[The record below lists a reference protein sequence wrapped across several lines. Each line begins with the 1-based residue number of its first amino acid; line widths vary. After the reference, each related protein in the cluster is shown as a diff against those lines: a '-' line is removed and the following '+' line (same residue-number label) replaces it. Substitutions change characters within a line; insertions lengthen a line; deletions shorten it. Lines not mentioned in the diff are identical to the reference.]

1 MVDNVVQEF
10 GRIDVLVNNA
20 GILKRTPFLD
30 ITDDEW
36 DAVLNTNLRGY
47 FVCGQTVAR
56 HMRDAKIA
64 GTIIKITSVRAVQAD
79 ARVAHYSVTKA
90 AIVMLTKQ
98 MALELAPYG
107 IRVNAI
113 APGLIETDLNRMD
126 IADPGF
132 RGQIPDAH
140 SSPSGRPFRGCRGGR
155 GLSRF

>member
-20 GILKRTPFLD
+20 GILKRTPSLD

-36 DAVLNTNLRGY
+36 DAVLNANLRGY
-47 FVCGQTVAR
+47 FVCGQTVAL

-64 GTIIKITSVRAVQAD
+64 GTIINITSIRAVQAD

-98 MALELAPYG
+98 MTLELAPYG
-107 IRVNAI
+107 IRVTAV
-113 APGLIETDLNRMD
+113 APGLIDTDLNRKD
-126 IADPGF
+126 IADPAF
-132 RGQIPDAH
+132 PGQIPNAH
-140 SSPSGRPFRGCRGGR
+140 SSASGRPSRGRRGGR
-155 GLSRF
+155 SLPRL